1 MKSLIIEGRYD
12 GLVTQLSNKLLGLIK
27 SSYSAVT
34 DPNGTFSGQK
44 ILRTSFLSHATVL
57 AILKQK

>member
-12 GLVTQLSNKLLGLIK
+12 GLVTQLSNKLLSIVK

-34 DPNGTFSGQK
+34 DPEEIF
-44 ILRTSFLSHATVL
+44 RTKDIF
-57 AILKQK
+57 